1 MLSPSPGL
9 PWLAFR
15 FPFLPANRLT
25 QAGAAP
31 AEPFALVERV
41 GNAIRLAAV
50 SPGALALGLLPGL
63 TLADARARVPGLA
76 TVAHD
81 PPADAAFLRRLA
93 RHCSDAT
100 PSVALEPPDALLLE
114 IGGSAHLFGGA
125 AALAARLEARLGGL
139 GAQAERAFGATP
151 DAALAFAR
159 FPRAGGDW
167 RRLPVAALGLGAE
180 AEAGLRRAGL
190 GLVGDVARQPAAA
203 IAARFGLEAV
213 RALAQLHEV
222 VRPLKLRRPPPRLL
236 FEMRLAEPLLSAEA
250 AHGLLAALCGRAERR
265 LARLGRGGRR
275 FEAALFR
282 TDGAVHRLAVEC
294 GRPLREAGAI
304 ARLFDERI
312 ESLADPLDPGFGYD
326 RLLLSVRRHE
336 PLGVRQPQLGATRD
350 RDPEGLAALI
360 DRLSIRFGPERL
372 LRLAPFESHLPE
384 LAERRL
390 AARDGAVSGWALAD
404 VDNADPPLRPL
415 FLLDPPEPIEVLA
428 EVPDGPPHRF
438 RWRRTRH
445 LVALAEGPERIAPE
459 WWRLRSGALA
469 GGRTRDYW
477 RVEDRDGRR
486 FWLFRAGLYGEGDR
500 PPGWYLHGLF
510 A

>member
-1 MLSPSPGL
+1 M
-9 PWLAFR
+9 
-15 FPFLPANRLT
+15 
-25 QAGAAP
+25 
-31 AEPFALVERV
+31 

-50 SPGALALGLLPGL
+50 SRVALALGLLPGL
-63 TLADARARVPGLA
+63 ALADARARVPGLA
-76 TVAHD
+76 TAAHD
-81 PPADAAFLRRLA
+81 PPADAAWLRRLA
-93 RHCSDAT
+93 RACGGAT
-100 PSVALEPPDALLLE
+100 PSIALAPPEALLLD
-114 IGGSAHLFGGA
+114 IGASAHLFGGP
-125 AALAARLEARLGGL
+125 AALAARLVARLGGL
-139 GAQAERAFGATP
+139 GAVADPALGATP

-159 FPRAGGDW
+159 FPDAGGDW
-167 RRLPVAALGLGAE
+167 RRLPVAALGLDSE

-190 GLVGDVARQPAAA
+190 VRVGEVARQPAAA
-203 IAARFGLEAV
+203 IAARFGLGAV
-213 RALAQLHEV
+213 RAIEGLHETA
-222 VRPLKLRRPPPRLL
+222 RPLKLRRPTPRLL

-250 AHGLLAALCGRAERR
+250 VHGLLADLCGRAERR

-275 FEAALFR
+275 FEAALDR
-282 TDGAVHRLAVEC
+282 TDGVVHRLAVEC

-312 ESLADPLDPGFGYD
+312 AGLADPLDPGFGYD
-326 RLLLSVRRHE
+326 RLAIAVTRHE
-336 PLGVRQPQLGATRD
+336 PLGVRQPRLGAVREA
-350 RDPEGLAALI
+350 DPAALAALI

-372 LRLAPFESHLPE
+372 IRLAPVDSHLPE
-384 LAERRL
+384 LAEQRL
-390 AARDGAVSGWALAD
+390 VARDGVAPGWPAAASG
-404 VDNADPPLRPL
+404 ADPPLRPL

-438 RWRRTRH
+438 RWRRTQH

-459 WWRLRSGALA
+459 WWRLRSGGLE

-486 FWLFRAGLYGEGDR
+486 FWLFRAGFYSELDR